1 MMRNNIYCFKSINL
15 EWFVMCLR
23 GQLTL
28 NQVIYRCFTSTV
40 ILFFFL
46 LHHMTCGILVL
57 QPGFEVRVLTTGPPG
72 NSFLLFLEDM
82 CSIRFHQW
90 FKVKDESLI
99 EKCRMMARGSG
110 GLPEVPEIAPQRW
123 QVSELCVL
131 IEWCSFPSLCNYI
144 LVIILQC
151 VD

>member
-1 MMRNNIYCFKSINL
+1 MICYVSQRTINSESGDL
-15 EWFVMCLR
+15 QMFHK
-23 GQLTL
+23 
-28 NQVIYRCFTSTV
+28 YSYS
-40 ILFFFL
+40 FFFL

-110 GLPEVPEIAPQRW
+110 GLPEVPEIAPQR
-123 QVSELCVL
+123 
-131 IEWCSFPSLCNYI
+131 
-144 LVIILQC
+144 
-151 VD
+151 